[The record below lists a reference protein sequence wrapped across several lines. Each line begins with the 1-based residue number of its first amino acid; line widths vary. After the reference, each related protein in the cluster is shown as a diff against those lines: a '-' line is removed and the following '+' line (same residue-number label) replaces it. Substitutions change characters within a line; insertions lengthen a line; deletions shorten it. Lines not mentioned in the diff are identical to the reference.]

1 MDIIKKE
8 ILNFSE
14 KESDALHLV
23 IEMCWGINQEA
34 TNPELLKLADEISY
48 KLCVLWGY
56 KE

>member
-14 KESDALHLV
+14 KESDVLHLV

>member
-1 MDIIKKE
+1 MNIVKKE
-8 ILNFSE
+8 ILEFSE

-23 IEMCWGINQEA
+23 IEMCSGIKREA

-48 KLCVLWGY
+48 KLCVLWWY

>member
-23 IEMCWGINQEA
+23 IEMCWGINREA
-34 TNPELLKLADEISY
+34 TNPKLLKLADEISY